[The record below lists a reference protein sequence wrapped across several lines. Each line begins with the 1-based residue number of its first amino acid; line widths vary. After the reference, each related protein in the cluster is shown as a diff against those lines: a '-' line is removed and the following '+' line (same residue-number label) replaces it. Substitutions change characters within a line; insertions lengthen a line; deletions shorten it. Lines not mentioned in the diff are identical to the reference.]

1 MSAENH
7 NRLAAELLERLI
19 MEGRTEPECMAVLES
34 LTVGV
39 LRFFRPDPLE
49 AAEYLDTMT
58 IAVIERLNA
67 L

>member
-7 NRLAAELLERLI
+7 NRLAPELLERLI
-19 MEGRTEPECMAVLES
+19 LDGGNEPQCMAVLES

-39 LRFFRPDPLE
+39 FRFFRPDPHE
-49 AAEYLDTMT
+49 AAEFLDAMT

-67 L
+67 K